1 MIKNFMMKKWM
12 KNNNLKKAI
21 ELSKQQPKKEDIKDN
36 EIRITSTG
44 KTRNYISYATA
55 LFNEKKHET
64 IVLKAMGRAISK
76 TVTIGEIIKRRVVG
90 LHQLTEI
97 TSNQITDQKDGKEIK
112 RNVSA
117 IIITL
122 STKTLDVKNAGYQ
135 KPIPES
141 EVKPQ
146 EKHNYEDDDE
156 KRERP
161 PRRENNNNNNKNENY
176 KKSGNDERGPRKS
189 GGDRTEKK
197 QHTTTNTTGGDEKK
211 QTEKPKTPQGDKK
224 KN

>member
-1 MIKNFMMKKWM
+1 
-12 KNNNLKKAI
+12 
-21 ELSKQQPKKEDIKDN
+21 
-36 EIRITSTG
+36 
-44 KTRNYISYATA
+44 
-55 LFNEKKHET
+55 
-64 IVLKAMGRAISK
+64 MGRAISK

-156 KRERP
+156 KKRERP